1 VLEWLTIDYRKGW
14 LGNAPI
20 NATPETAISGE
31 DAQRYC
37 TVILARRQAP
47 GLNTTDAAGMKDHQ
61 EEVARS
67 RLRRAP
73 RERSRRSS
81 QGSRAGTRFWLD
93 GRGQADEMASSAP
106 RLYAGAVIETSD
118 EGLTRRKI
126 VGVSAPYLSDLP
138 DPSALW
144 KSADLLRGSVD
155 AAEYKHLVLGLLFLK
170 YVSESFEQHR
180 RELEQELGDPASD
193 SYIADEAE
201 RLAQIEDPDEYAGS
215 QVFFVPEAA
224 RWSNESHDPAQQ
236 GLLQAASQPDI
247 GQRIDDGFE
256 AIEKVNPTLKNV
268 LPKIYA
274 RAPVGAERLGAL
286 VETIGN
292 IPFESTSQ
300 ARDYLGRAYE
310 YFIGRFAAAEGKGAG
325 EFYTPQSVTQLLVEM
340 LEPYQGRIFD
350 PACGSC
356 GLFIQSARFL
366 QEHGKSPDQLAIYG
380 QEMNLATW
388 KLGQMNLAIHGLGGT
403 IKYTE
408 RGSLLDDAFPNQ
420 KMDFVLA
427 NPPFNQDPWG
437 AGAVKEDVRWKYGV
451 PPDSNAN
458 YAWMQHFLHHLAPNG
473 RAGFVMANGSMTTT
487 KANEGEIRQG
497 FLDDDIV
504 DCLVALPPQLFLSTG
519 IPVCLWFFDRDK
531 ASSSERDRRGEVLF
545 IDARHMGEAISRKQI
560 HLTDD
565 EIAEIAR
572 TYHAW
577 RGQSEAGE
585 YEDRPGFCTAATLVE
600 IEAQGYMVSPGR
612 FVGAPEEEEG
622 ELAFEE
628 RMAEL
633 LEALAADFSKSNE
646 LASEVKTALGAVGYE
661 F

>member
-1 VLEWLTIDYRKGW
+1 MREIGCAGRAAAYAARS
-14 LGNAPI
+14 I
-20 NATPETAISGE
+20 ETRDQS
-31 DAQRYC
+31 
-37 TVILARRQAP
+37 LARRTI
-47 GLNTTDAAGMKDHQ
+47 G
-61 EEVARS
+61 
-67 RLRRAP
+67 
-73 RERSRRSS
+73 
-81 QGSRAGTRFWLD
+81 
-93 GRGQADEMASSAP
+93 
-106 RLYAGAVIETSD
+106 
-118 EGLTRRKI
+118 
-126 VGVSAPYLSDLP
+126 GVSTPYLSDLP

-180 RELEQELGDPASD
+180 KELEHELGDPSSD
-193 SYIADEAE
+193 AYIADEQE

-215 QVFFVPEAA
+215 HVFFVPEAA
-224 RWSNESHDPAQQ
+224 RWSNESDDPDEQ
-236 GLLQAASQPDI
+236 GLLQVASQPNI
-247 GQRIDDGFE
+247 GQRIDDAFE
-256 AIEKVNPTLKNV
+256 AIEKQNPTLKHV

-274 RAPVGAERLGAL
+274 RAPLSADRLGSL
-286 VETIGN
+286 VEVIGN
-292 IPFESTSQ
+292 IPFESTNE

-340 LEPYQGRIFD
+340 LEPYEGRIFD

-403 IKYTE
+403 IKYTD

-437 AGAVKEDVRWKYGV
+437 AAAVKDDVRWKYGL
-451 PPDSNAN
+451 PPDTNAN

-487 KANEGEIRQG
+487 AANEGEIRKG
-497 FLDDDIV
+497 LVSDDVV
-504 DCLVALPPQLFLSTG
+504 DCVVALPAQLFLSTG

-531 ASSSERDRRGEVLF
+531 ASSGERDRRGEILL
-545 IDARHMGEAISRKQI
+545 IDARQMGEPITRKQI
-560 HLTDD
+560 RLTD
-565 EIAEIAR
+565 EEIAR
-572 TYHAW
+572 IAGTYHAW
-577 RGQSEAGE
+577 RGQPDAGV
-585 YEDRPGFCTAATLVE
+585 YEDLPGFCRAASLDEV
-600 IEAQGYMVSPGR
+600 EAQGYALSPGR
-612 FVGAPEEEEG
+612 FVGAPEEEED
-622 ELAFEE
+622 EVAFEE

-633 LEALAADFSKSNE
+633 IEGLSGDFKRSDE
-646 LASEVKTALGAVGYE
+646 LTDEVKKALGAVGYE
-661 F
+661 L

>member
-1 VLEWLTIDYRKGW
+1 MST
-14 LGNAPI
+14 
-20 NATPETAISGE
+20 
-31 DAQRYC
+31 
-37 TVILARRQAP
+37 
-47 GLNTTDAAGMKDHQ
+47 
-61 EEVARS
+61 
-67 RLRRAP
+67 
-73 RERSRRSS
+73 
-81 QGSRAGTRFWLD
+81 
-93 GRGQADEMASSAP
+93 
-106 RLYAGAVIETSD
+106 
-118 EGLTRRKI
+118 
-126 VGVSAPYLSDLP
+126 PYLSDLP

-180 RELEQELGDPASD
+180 KELEHELGDPASD
-193 SYIADEAE
+193 AYIADEDE

-215 QVFFVPEAA
+215 HVFFVPEAA
-224 RWSNESHDPAQQ
+224 RWSNESEDPDQQ
-236 GLLQAASQPDI
+236 GLLQVASQPNI
-247 GQRIDDGFE
+247 GQRIDDAFE
-256 AIEKVNPTLKNV
+256 AIEKQNPTLKNV

-274 RAPVGAERLGAL
+274 RAPLSADRLGSL
-286 VETIGN
+286 VEVIGN
-292 IPFESTSQ
+292 IPFESTNQ

-340 LEPYQGRIFD
+340 LEPYEGRIFD

-366 QEHGKSPDQLAIYG
+366 KEHGKSPDQLAIYG

-403 IKYTE
+403 IKYTD
-408 RGSLLDDAFPNQ
+408 RGSLLDDAFANQ

-437 AGAVKEDVRWKYGV
+437 AAAVKDDVRWKYGV

-487 KANEGEIRQG
+487 THNEGEIRKGLVQN
-497 FLDDDIV
+497 DIV
-504 DCLVALPPQLFLSTG
+504 DCVVALPAQLFLSTG

-531 ASSSERDRRGEVLF
+531 ASSGERERCGEVLF

-560 HLTDD
+560 RLTDG
-565 EIAEIAR
+565 EIAEIAH

-577 RGQSEAGE
+577 RGQPHAGD
-585 YEDRPGFCTAATLVE
+585 YEDRPGFCRAAKPQDLE
-600 IEAQGYMVSPGR
+600 QHGFIVSPGR
-612 FVGAPEEEEG
+612 FVGAPDEEEDEI
-622 ELAFEE
+622 AFEE
-628 RMAEL
+628 RMAQL
-633 LEALAADFSKSNE
+633 IDGLAQDFSRSDE
-646 LASEVKTALGAVGYE
+646 LTAAVKKALGAVGYE
-661 F
+661 L

>member
-1 VLEWLTIDYRKGW
+1 MVG
-14 LGNAPI
+14 
-20 NATPETAISGE
+20 TPWSRSGSTLRVHRN
-31 DAQRYC
+31 QRPK
-37 TVILARRQAP
+37 TR
-47 GLNTTDAAGMKDHQ
+47 AAHH
-61 EEVARS
+61 R
-67 RLRRAP
+67 
-73 RERSRRSS
+73 
-81 QGSRAGTRFWLD
+81 
-93 GRGQADEMASSAP
+93 
-106 RLYAGAVIETSD
+106 
-118 EGLTRRKI
+118 
-126 VGVSAPYLSDLP
+126 GVSTLYLSDLP

-180 RELEQELGDPASD
+180 KELEQELGDPASD
-193 SYIADEAE
+193 AYIADEDE
-201 RLAQIEDPDEYAGS
+201 RFAQIEDPDEYAGS
-215 QVFFVPEAA
+215 HVFFVPEAA
-224 RWSNESHDPAQQ
+224 RWSNESDDPHEQ
-236 GLLQAASQPDI
+236 GLLQVASQPNI
-247 GQRIDDGFE
+247 GQRIDDAFE
-256 AIEKVNPTLKNV
+256 AIEKQNPTLKNV

-274 RAPVGAERLGAL
+274 RAPLSADRLGSL
-286 VETIGN
+286 VEVIGN
-292 IPFESTSQ
+292 IPFESTNE

-340 LEPYQGRIFD
+340 LEPYEGRIFD

-403 IKYTE
+403 IKYTD
-408 RGSLLDDAFPNQ
+408 RGSLLDDAFTNQ

-437 AGAVKEDVRWKYGV
+437 APAVKDDVRWKYGV

-458 YAWMQHFLHHLAPNG
+458 YAWMQHFLHHLSPNG

-487 KANEGEIRQG
+487 AHNEAEIRKG
-497 FLDDDIV
+497 FVQDDVV

-531 ASSSERDRRGEVLF
+531 ASSGERDRRGETLF
-545 IDARHMGEAISRKQI
+545 IDARHMGESISRKQI
-560 HLTDD
+560 RLTND
-565 EIAEIAR
+565 EITEIAR

-577 RGQSEAGE
+577 RGQPEAGE
-585 YEDRPGFCTAATLVE
+585 YKDQLGFCRKATLADVE
-600 IEAQGYMVSPGR
+600 TQAFVISPGR
-612 FVGAPEEEEG
+612 FVGAPETEEDEV
-622 ELAFEE
+622 AFEE

-633 LEALAADFSKSNE
+633 VEGLSTDFAHADVLTTEVKKALA
-646 LASEVKTALGAVGYE
+646 AVGYE
-661 F
+661 V